1 MNNDMNTDYD
11 DSQMCCG
18 HSGVCSDCDMYDMT
32 MPQEYDPCECFMPAD
47 LCLTGLPRPMYGPS
61 PTAGPFPLRRAG
73 RRQNHFSRSGLA
85 NTSVGKGRL
94 IWHE

>member
-1 MNNDMNTDYD
+1 MLFGGTVMNNDMNTDYD

-47 LCLTGLPRPMYGPS
+47 LCPDLPLAEAYVRPQPYGRTFSPCDGLKHG
-61 PTAGPFPLRRAG
+61 TIFPDLVS
-73 RRQNHFSRSGLA
+73 QY
-85 NTSVGKGRL
+85 KCK
-94 IWHE
+94 